1 MNGTVTISLEDFK
14 KLEKAQEAAE
24 TIKLKTLAAA
34 KELEVLLSFLC
45 TRESISHYIEEF
57 NKQSTKSTI
66 VITDGRA
73 KIKFNEE
80 VKS

>member
-14 KLEKAQEAAE
+14 KLEQSNEIAQ
-24 TIKLKTLAAA
+24 KLKDRTLQAS

-45 TRESISHYIEEF
+45 TRESISHYIDEF
-57 NKQSTKSTI
+57 NKQSKNSTI
-66 VITDGRA
+66 VITNGRA

-80 VKS
+80 T

>member
-14 KLEKAQEAAE
+14 KLEQSNEIAQ
-24 TIKLKTLAAA
+24 KLKERTIQAS

-45 TRESISHYIEEF
+45 TRESISHYIDEF
-57 NKQSTKSTI
+57 NKQSKNSTI
-66 VITDGRA
+66 VITNGRA

-80 VKS
+80 T

>member
-14 KLEKAQEAAE
+14 KLEQSSELAQ
-24 TIKLKTLAAA
+24 KLKEKTIQAS

-45 TRESISHYIEEF
+45 TRESISHYIDEF
-57 NKQSTKSTI
+57 NKQSKNSTI
-66 VITDGRA
+66 VITNGRA

-80 VKS
+80 T